1 MKKQMQAFDLDI
13 SFQCVGGVVAVFG
26 PSGSGKTTIANA
38 IAGLVEPDHGNITI
52 GKHVLFDSQASI
64 NVRPE
69 RRRIGYVFQD
79 DRLFPHLSVRS
90 NLTYGKPHGSSRD
103 TKTQL
108 DQVVDILGLNK
119 LLDRRPTTLSGGEK
133 QRVSIGRALLASPQL
148 LLMDEPLSNLD
159 QARRN
164 EILTFIEQLR
174 DTFSIPILYVSHS
187 VEEIVRIA
195 DQVVAI
201 SDGRLLAQGTVDAV
215 MNKHELG
222 SILGPFDIGVVMEAR
237 VSMHDEQFH
246 LTRLSVPAGT
256 LDIARVDLPIGQ
268 GLRIRIR
275 ARDVILAQNK
285 PERISTLNVLK
296 GSVVEITDPDG
307 PQVDVLL
314 DVGSPLWARVTTRSA
329 KTLELRPGTE
339 IYALIKAVAI
349 DRGIIQDAPNLR
361 HHKV

>member
-1 MKKQMQAFDLDI
+1 MISITMQKRIQTFDLDI
-13 SFQCVGGVVAVFG
+13 NVQCVGGVVAVFG

-38 IAGLVEPDHGNITI
+38 IAGLVQPDHGNITI
-52 GKHVLFDSQASI
+52 GNHVLFDSQNSVD
-64 NVRPE
+64 VRPE

-79 DRLFPHLSVRS
+79 DRLFPHLSVRR
-90 NLTYGKPHGSSRD
+90 NLTYGKRYGSPRN
-103 TKTQL
+103 TKSQF
-108 DQVVDILGLNK
+108 DKVVDILGLNK
-119 LLDRRPTTLSGGEK
+119 LLDRPPTTLSGGEK
-133 QRVSIGRALLASPQL
+133 QRVSIGRALLSSPQL

-159 QARRN
+159 QARRI
-164 EILTFIEQLR
+164 EILSFIEQLR

-201 SDGRLLAQGTVDAV
+201 SNGRLLAQGTVDTV

-222 SILGPFDIGVVMEAR
+222 SILGPFDIGVVMEAQ

-246 LTRLSVPAGT
+246 LTRLSVPAGK
-256 LDIARVDLPIGQ
+256 LDVARINLPIGQ
-268 GLRIRIR
+268 GLRVRIR
-275 ARDVILAQNK
+275 ARDVILAQTK

-296 GSVVEITDPDG
+296 GSVIEVTDSDG
-307 PQVDVLL
+307 PQVDVLV

-339 IYALIKAVAI
+339 VYALIKAVAI
-349 DRGIIQDAPNLR
+349 DRGVLQDTPN
-361 HHKV
+361 